1 MLSMGLER
9 AQSYWKLCCGTVD
22 GEQIEKTGKD
32 KYD

>member
-22 GEQIEKTGKD
+22 GEQIEKNR
-32 KYD
+32 